1 MGLRVQLAL
10 VIHNHQ
16 PVGNFDHVI
25 DQACDMAYLPFLRLA
40 ETNPHIRFGLHTSGC
55 LWEWMEGHRTEYGEL
70 VAELVKRDQVEL
82 LGGGMYEPIL
92 PVLAERDALWQL
104 NRLSGF
110 LEQRFGKR
118 PVGMW
123 CPERVWEP
131 HLAAVLAQAGM
142 RYTLLDDYHFRSSAL
157 PDAVT
162 TQYFMTSHAGYEI
175 ALYPISKTLR
185 YTMPFK
191 PVKATID
198 YLKETATGASNTPL
212 VVFGDDGE
220 KFGVWPDTYE
230 WVYEKGWLNDLFSAL
245 YEERDWVELLLPG
258 EVLERRR
265 AAGTVFIPCASY
277 MEMGEWSRVDPD
289 AAKDDPVGFWRNYF
303 HKYPESYAMYRH
315 GLDLSDQLSALL
327 KAGAPPAEL
336 SAAADD
342 LGRSQ
347 CNCAYWHGVFG
358 GLYLNYLR
366 QAVHHHQ
373 LKAEHLLYKY
383 ATTHD
388 MAAISVAS
396 SPGNYRLW
404 GGKIAIQAK
413 ADQGL
418 CVTRIDDISTA
429 FCWSDVL
436 ARRREAYHSKLTEK
450 QLEAAEEHA
459 SIHDRVVV
467 KEEGLAD
474 KLVVDPHER
483 LSFNT
488 YFSRIDSPEQLIRLP
503 MDGEPAILRQFDDD
517 GIRAAG
523 IKSTSSFVS
532 GTIDH
537 GLFRIEKTLTMKD
550 NGATLSVMLKDGLPP
565 SEEID
570 FMIEFNL
577 TVLTDQSADRYLE
590 VDGVRLPLSEALE
603 WPGQTELRL
612 TDGWRNKR
620 VSISCQQSQ
629 RMMAY
634 PVYTV
639 SSSEGGFERTYQGS
653 CILISCQPMALLSGI
668 HCELVFEDV

>member
-1 MGLRVQLAL
+1 
-10 VIHNHQ
+10 
-16 PVGNFDHVI
+16 
-25 DQACDMAYLPFLRLA
+25 
-40 ETNPHIRFGLHTSGC
+40 
-55 LWEWMEGHRTEYGEL
+55 
-70 VAELVKRDQVEL
+70 L

-104 NRLSGF
+104 NRLSDF

-142 RYTLLDDYHFRSSAL
+142 HYTLLDDHHFRSSAL
-157 PDAVT
+157 PEAVK

-185 YTMPFK
+185 YTMPFQS
-191 PVKATID
+191 VKATLD
-198 YLKETATGASNTPL
+198 YLKEVATASTSTPL

-230 WVYEKGWLNDLFSAL
+230 WVYEKGWLSDLFTAL
-245 YEERDWVELLLPG
+245 YEQRDWIELLLPG

-265 AAGTVFIPCASY
+265 PAGTVFIPCASY
-277 MEMGEWSRVDPD
+277 TEMGEWSRVDPD
-289 AAKDDPVGFWRNYF
+289 AKKDDPVGFWRNYF

-315 GLDLSDQLSALL
+315 GLDLSAQLHALR
-327 KAGAPPAEL
+327 KSGVPAAEL
-336 SAAADD
+336 AGAADD
-342 LGRSQ
+342 LGRSA

-373 LKAEHLLYKY
+373 LKAERFLHEY
-383 ATTHD
+383 ATTHGLAAD
-388 MAAISVAS
+388 SMAIS
-396 SPGNYRLW
+396 PGAHRLW
-404 GGKIAIQAK
+404 GGDIAIQAEE
-413 ADQGL
+413 AHGL
-418 CVTRIDDISTA
+418 CVTRIDDLATA

-436 ARRREAYHSKLTEK
+436 ARRREAYHAKLTEV
-450 QLEAAEEHA
+450 QPAVVEEHA

-467 KEEGLAD
+467 KEEGLED

-488 YFSRIDSPEQLIRLP
+488 YFCQITSPEQLIRLP
-503 MDGEPAILRQFDDD
+503 KPGEPILKPLFDDNAIVAEGVKATD
-517 GIRAAG
+517 V
-523 IKSTSSFVS
+523 SVS
-532 GTIDH
+532 GIIDH
-537 GLFRIEKTLTMKD
+537 GLFRIEKTLAM
-550 NGATLSVMLKDGLPP
+550 NPGGAEFTVRLKDGMPP
-565 SEEID
+565 SEDID

-590 VDGVRLPLSEALE
+590 VSGKRLPLNEALE
-603 WPGQTELRL
+603 WPGGTELRL
-612 TDGWRNKR
+612 VDGWRGKS
-620 VSISCQQSQ
+620 VSISCEQAQ
-629 RMMAY
+629 RIMAY

-653 CILISCQPMALLSGI
+653 CILIGCQPVALLSGI

>member
-25 DQACDMAYLPFLRLA
+25 HQACDTAYLPFLRLA
-40 ETNPHIRFGLHTSGC
+40 AANPHIRFGLHTSGC
-55 LWEWMEGHRTEYGEL
+55 LWEWLEGQRTEYGEL
-70 VAELVKRDQVEL
+70 VAELVRRGQVEL

-92 PVLAERDALWQL
+92 PVLSKRDALWQL
-104 NRLSGF
+104 NRLSDF
-110 LEQRFGKR
+110 LEQRFGQR

-131 HLAAVLAQAGM
+131 HLAAVLAEAGM

-157 PDAVT
+157 PEAVKS
-162 TQYFMTSHAGYEI
+162 QYFLTSHAGYEI

-191 PVKATID
+191 PVASTIE
-198 YLKETATGASNTPL
+198 YLQEVAKNSTSTPL
-212 VVFGDDGE
+212 IVFGDDGE
-220 KFGVWPDTYE
+220 KFGVWPDTHE
-230 WVYEKGWLNDLFSAL
+230 WVYTKGWLKDLFAAL
-245 YEERDWVELLLPG
+245 FDERDWVELLLPG
-258 EVLERRR
+258 EVLQRRR
-265 AAGTVFIPCASY
+265 PAGTVFIPCASY
-277 MEMGEWSRVDPD
+277 TEMGEWSRVDPD
-289 AAKDDPVGFWRNYF
+289 AKADDPVGFWRNYF

-315 GLDLSDQLSALL
+315 GLDLSAQLSALRD
-327 KAGAPPAEL
+327 AGIPATEITE
-336 SAAADD
+336 AADD

-373 LKAEHLLYKY
+373 LKAERLLHQT
-383 ATTHD
+383 AIAHGL
-388 MAAISVAS
+388 AADSVS
-396 SPGNYRLW
+396 ISPGAHRLW
-404 GGKIAIQAK
+404 GGDIAIQAEE
-413 ADQGL
+413 AQGL
-418 CVTRIDDISTA
+418 CVTRIDDLATA

-436 ARRREAYHSKLTEK
+436 ARRREAYHAKLTEK
-450 QLEAAEEHA
+450 LQVEVEEHA

-488 YFSRIDSPEQLIRLP
+488 YFSRITSPEQLIRLP
-503 MDGEPAILRQFDDD
+503 MPGEPPLLREFDDSA
-517 GIRAAG
+517 IAATG
-523 IKSTSSFVS
+523 VKSTASSVS
-532 GTIDH
+532 GIIDQ
-537 GLFRIEKTLTMKD
+537 GPFRIEKILAMNE
-550 NGATLSVMLKDGLPP
+550 NGAEFIVKLKDGMPP
-565 SEEID
+565 SEDID
-570 FMIEFNL
+570 FLVEFNL
-577 TVLTDQSADRYLE
+577 TVLTDQSEDRYIEIGGKRRRLNE
-590 VDGVRLPLSEALE
+590 VLE
-603 WPGQTELRL
+603 WPGEAEMLL
-612 TDGWRNKR
+612 VDGWRGKR
-620 VSISCQQSQ
+620 VGIRCQQAQ
-629 RMMAY
+629 RVITY

-653 CILISCQPMALLSGI
+653 CILVICQPVALLSGI
-668 HCELVFEDV
+668 HCAMVFEDV